1 MSDWDFLHDMHNEG
15 YSSDQIADAAAC
27 GYNPYDSSIN
37 LEEFGFSSDEWETL
51 NDSEL
56 TDENP
61 DVNPELIEVFEGLVH
76 SAEVFHSLTNR
87 YLQIWGELGE
97 LFGEIHYGIKRHKP
111 HTKGSDG
118 KLGNDFIEIKTIS
131 PEKGVDE
138 VRVKR
143 SGNFNKLL
151 IVKINEDFSFE
162 GQIIARK
169 NLPKGTGTHVRASWK
184 QNSTKNA

>member
-1 MSDWDFLHDMHNEG
+1 M
-15 YSSDQIADAAAC
+15 
-27 GYNPYDSSIN
+27 
-37 LEEFGFSSDEWETL
+37 
-51 NDSEL
+51 
-56 TDENP
+56 
-61 DVNPELIEVFEGLVH
+61 
-76 SAEVFHSLTNR
+76 
-87 YLQIWGELGE
+87 
-97 LFGEIHYGIKRHKP
+97 
-111 HTKGSDG
+111 
-118 KLGNDFIEIKTIS
+118 
-131 PEKGVDE
+131 DE